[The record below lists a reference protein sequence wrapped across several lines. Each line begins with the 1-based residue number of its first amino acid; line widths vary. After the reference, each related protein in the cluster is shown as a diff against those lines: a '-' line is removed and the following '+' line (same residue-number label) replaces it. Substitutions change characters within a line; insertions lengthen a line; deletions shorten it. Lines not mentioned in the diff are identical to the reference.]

1 MEYRGRFAPSPSG
14 PLHFGS
20 LIAALAGYLQARARG
35 GKWLVRIEDIDLP
48 RAMTGADGIILRTL
62 EKLGLY
68 WDEEVVYQSRRH
80 KRYAEVLARLQQ
92 DNLLYPCSCSR
103 RQTAG
108 RIYSGQCRNGSA
120 SNAGATSLRIKV
132 DARPLRFMDQIQG
145 PRSERLA
152 STLGDFIIKRAD
164 RVISYN
170 LAVVVDD
177 ADQRISEIMRGA
189 DLIAT
194 TARQIFLQQTLGF
207 ATPAYA
213 HVPVAV
219 DATGAKLSKQNRAPA
234 IDADRGREWLLAA
247 LDFLGQDPPAALGA
261 AEGEDIL
268 RWGVANWRL
277 ARVPRR
283 QTIHYPPRPA

>member
-20 LIAALAGYLQARARG
+20 LIAALAGYLQARASG

-48 RAMTGADGIILRTL
+48 RAMTGADGIILHTL

-68 WDEEVVYQSRRH
+68 WDEEVVYQSQRH
-80 KRYAEVLARLQQ
+80 KRYAEILARLQQ
-92 DNLLYPCSCSR
+92 DNRLYPCSCSR

-108 RIYSGQCRNGSA
+108 RIYSGQCRNGTA
-120 SNAGATSLRIKV
+120 PNAGATSLRIKV
-132 DARPLRFMDQIQG
+132 DARPLRFVDQIQG
-145 PRSERLA
+145 PRSERLD

-164 RVISYN
+164 RIISYN

-177 ADQRISEIMRGA
+177 ADQRISEIMRGT
-189 DLIAT
+189 DLIPT

-213 HVPVAV
+213 HVPVAI
-219 DATGAKLSKQNRAPA
+219 DAAGAKLSKQNRAPA
-234 IDADRGREWLLAA
+234 IDATRGREWLLAA
-247 LDFLGQDPPAALGA
+247 LDFLGQGPPAALRA
-261 AEGEDIL
+261 AEGADIL

-277 ARVPRR
+277 ARVPQR